1 MGSAGDV
8 VRVLGWTVPASQD
21 RGSSNCQVMSATPI
35 EPSAPDRGGMTL
47 DDRGFSRLYRTA
59 AQDVVVFFARRTY
72 DPEAAADLMA
82 ETFAKAY
89 LGRRRFRGSTE
100 EEARAWLF
108 GIARRRFAMY
118 VRRGKAER
126 RALNRLGLER
136 PQLVEGEYARIE
148 ELAGLDAMRVSLA
161 EHLDRLAPAQRW
173 ALELRVVRELPYPDV
188 ANRLGISEQAAR
200 ARVSRALRALG
211 TALDGVA
218 AIQR

>member
-1 MGSAGDV
+1 
-8 VRVLGWTVPASQD
+8 
-21 RGSSNCQVMSATPI
+21 MSTAI
-35 EPSAPDRGGMTL
+35 EPSASAQDSLAL
-47 DDRGFSRLYRTA
+47 DDVGFSRLYRAA
-59 AQDVVVFFARRTY
+59 AQDLVVFFARRTY
-72 DPEAAADLMA
+72 DAEAAADLMA

-126 RALNRLGLER
+126 RALRRLGLER
-136 PQLVEGEYARIE
+136 PQLVVGEYARIE
-148 ELAGLDAMRVSLA
+148 ELAGLDTMRGTLA
-161 EHLDRLAPAQRW
+161 EQLSKLAPAQRT

-188 ANRLGISEQAAR
+188 AERLGISEQAAR

-211 TALDGVA
+211 SALDGMA
-218 AIQR
+218 AT

>member
-1 MGSAGDV
+1 MEPPGQGS
-8 VRVLGWTVPASQD
+8 LS
-21 RGSSNCQVMSATPI
+21 
-35 EPSAPDRGGMTL
+35 L
-47 DDRGFSRLYRTA
+47 DDAGFSTLYRTT
-59 AQDVVVFFARRTY
+59 AQDLVVFFARRTY

-100 EEARAWLF
+100 EQARAWLF

-126 RALNRLGLER
+126 RALDRLGLER
-136 PQLVEGEYARIE
+136 PQLVDGEYARIE
-148 ELAGLDAMRVSLA
+148 ELAGLEALRGPLAKQLSSLA
-161 EHLDRLAPAQRW
+161 PSQRS

-188 ANRLGISEQAAR
+188 ADRLGISEQAAR

-211 TALDGVA
+211 SALDAVA
-218 AIQR
+218 ATQR

>member
-1 MGSAGDV
+1 MS
-8 VRVLGWTVPASQD
+8 
-21 RGSSNCQVMSATPI
+21 SATPT
-35 EPSAPDRGGMTL
+35 EPPGRYQRELAL
-47 DDRGFSRLYRTA
+47 DDVGFSRLYRSA

-118 VRRGKAER
+118 VRRGKAEQ
-126 RALNRLGLER
+126 RALRRLGLER
-136 PQLVEGEYARIE
+136 PQLVDGEYARIE
-148 ELAGLDAMRVSLA
+148 ELAGLDAMRVTLA
-161 EHLDRLAPAQRW
+161 EQLDRLAPAQRG

-188 ANRLGISEQAAR
+188 ADRLGISEQAAR
-200 ARVSRALRALG
+200 ARVSRALRALSA
-211 TALDGVA
+211 ALDGVA
-218 AIQR
+218 ATQR

>member
-1 MGSAGDV
+1 
-8 VRVLGWTVPASQD
+8 
-21 RGSSNCQVMSATPI
+21 MSLATPTQ
-35 EPSAPDRGGMTL
+35 SARPDQRRWVL
-47 DDRGFSRLYRTA
+47 DDERFSALYRDT
-59 AQDVVVFFARRTY
+59 AQDLVVFFARRTY
-72 DPEAAADLMA
+72 DAEAAADLMA

-100 EEARAWLF
+100 EEARSWLF

-126 RALNRLGLER
+126 RALRRLGLER
-136 PQLVEGEYARIE
+136 PQLVELDYTRIE
-148 ELAGLDAMRVSLA
+148 ELAGLDAMRETLAKHVSG
-161 EHLDRLAPAQRW
+161 LAPAQQV

-211 TALDGVA
+211 SALDGLA
-218 AIQR
+218 TTQR

>member
-1 MGSAGDV
+1 MNG
-8 VRVLGWTVPASQD
+8 
-21 RGSSNCQVMSATPI
+21 ATQFERSGPGQ
-35 EPSAPDRGGMTL
+35 GGLTL
-47 DDRGFSRLYRTA
+47 DDAGFSRLYRTA

-82 ETFAKAY
+82 ETFARAY

-126 RALNRLGLER
+126 RALRRLGLER

-148 ELAGLDAMRVSLA
+148 ELAGLGAMRGTLA
-161 EHLDRLAPAQRW
+161 KHLSRLAPTQRT

-188 ANRLGISEQAAR
+188 ADRLGISEQAAR

-211 TALDGVA
+211 SALDGVA
-218 AIQR
+218 ATQG

>member
-1 MGSAGDV
+1 
-8 VRVLGWTVPASQD
+8 
-21 RGSSNCQVMSATPI
+21 MSGARPT
-35 EPSAPDRGGMTL
+35 EPSGAEQGGLAL
-47 DDRGFSRLYRTA
+47 DDVGFSRLYRGA
-59 AQDVVVFFARRTY
+59 AQDIVVFFARRTY
-72 DPEAAADLMA
+72 DAEAAADLMA

-126 RALNRLGLER
+126 RALRRLGLER

-148 ELAGLDAMRVSLA
+148 ELAGLDAMRATLA
-161 EHLDRLAPAQRW
+161 EGMSELAPAQRS
-173 ALELRVVRELPYPDV
+173 ALELRVLRELPYPDV

-211 TALDGVA
+211 SALDGVA
-218 AIQR
+218 ATQR

>member
-1 MGSAGDV
+1 MS
-8 VRVLGWTVPASQD
+8 
-21 RGSSNCQVMSATPI
+21 SATPI
-35 EPSAPDRGGMTL
+35 EPSGPNQRSLAL
-47 DDRGFSRLYRTA
+47 DDVGFSGLYRAT
-59 AQDVVVFFARRTY
+59 AQDLVVFFARRTY
-72 DPEAAADLMA
+72 DAEAAADLMA

-100 EEARAWLF
+100 EEARAWLY

-126 RALNRLGLER
+126 RALRRLGLER

-148 ELAGLDAMRVSLA
+148 QLANLDAMRGTLA
-161 EHLDRLAPAQRW
+161 EHLSRLAPAQRT

-188 ANRLGISEQAAR
+188 ADRLGISEQAAR

-211 TALDGVA
+211 SALDGVA
-218 AIQR
+218 ATQR

>member
-1 MGSAGDV
+1 
-8 VRVLGWTVPASQD
+8 
-21 RGSSNCQVMSATPI
+21 MSGATPT
-35 EPSAPDRGGMTL
+35 EPPGPDRRELTL
-47 DDRGFSRLYRTA
+47 DDAGFSRLYRSV

-118 VRRGKAER
+118 VRRGKAEQ
-126 RALNRLGLER
+126 RALRRLGLER

-148 ELAGLDAMRVSLA
+148 ELAGLDAMRVTLA
-161 EHLDRLAPAQRW
+161 EQLDRLAPAQRW

-188 ANRLGISEQAAR
+188 ADRLGISEQAAR

-211 TALDGVA
+211 AALDGVA
-218 AIQR
+218 ATQR

>member
-1 MGSAGDV
+1 MS
-8 VRVLGWTVPASQD
+8 
-21 RGSSNCQVMSATPI
+21 SATP
-35 EPSAPDRGGMTL
+35 SHDSLTL
-47 DDRGFSRLYRTA
+47 DDTGFSRLYRTA
-59 AQDVVVFFARRTY
+59 AQDMVVFFARRTY

-82 ETFAKAY
+82 ETFAKASR
-89 LGRRRFRGSTE
+89 GRRRFRGSTE

-108 GIARRRFAMY
+108 GIARRRYAMY

-148 ELAGLDAMRVSLA
+148 ELAGLDAMRGTLA
-161 EHLDRLAPAQRW
+161 EHLDRLAPAQRF

>member
-1 MGSAGDV
+1 MSSTRSFEPSGSAD
-8 VRVLGWTVPASQD
+8 
-21 RGSSNCQVMSATPI
+21 GSLA
-35 EPSAPDRGGMTL
+35 L
-47 DDRGFSRLYRTA
+47 DDVGFSALYRAA
-59 AQDVVVFFARRTY
+59 AQDLVVFFARRTY
-72 DPEAAADLMA
+72 DAEVAADLMA

-126 RALNRLGLER
+126 RALRRLGLER

-148 ELAGLDAMRVSLA
+148 KLAGLDAMRGTLA
-161 EHLDRLAPAQRW
+161 EQLTRLAPAQRR
-173 ALELRVVRELPYPDV
+173 ALELRIVRELPYPDV
-188 ANRLGISEQAAR
+188 AERLGISEQAAR

-211 TALDGVA
+211 SALDGMA
-218 AIQR
+218 AT

>member
-1 MGSAGDV
+1 MS
-8 VRVLGWTVPASQD
+8 
-21 RGSSNCQVMSATPI
+21 SATPT
-35 EPSAPDRGGMTL
+35 EPRGPDQPRLTL
-47 DDRGFSRLYRTA
+47 DDAGFSRLYRTA

-126 RALNRLGLER
+126 RALGRLGLER

-148 ELAGLDAMRVSLA
+148 ELAGLDAMRGTLA
-161 EHLDRLAPAQRW
+161 EHLDRLAPAQRS

-188 ANRLGISEQAAR
+188 AHRLGISEQAAR

-211 TALDGVA
+211 AALDGVA
-218 AIQR
+218 ATLR